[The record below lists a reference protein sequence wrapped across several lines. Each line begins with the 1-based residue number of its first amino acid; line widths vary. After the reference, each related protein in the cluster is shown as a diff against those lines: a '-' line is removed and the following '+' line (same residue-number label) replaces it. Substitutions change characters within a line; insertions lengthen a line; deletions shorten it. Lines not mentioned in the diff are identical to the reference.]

1 MSFHKLAAG
10 ILLSTLMGCG
20 VVGNGPCTLL
30 PCNNALKIKLSGQSA
45 SFSLKLKATGQAEKT
60 INCSGDKATDAFC
73 NSDSVQI
80 QNYRPEEVEVTYT
93 SGDKTVTR
101 TLKPVYTETT
111 PNGAGC
117 GTCRDGEV
125 TLAL

>member
-20 VVGNGPCTLL
+20 AVGNGPCTLL
-30 PCNNALKIKLSGQSA
+30 PCNNALKIKLSGQSS

-60 INCSGDKATDAFC
+60 INCPSDKAADAFC

-80 QNYRPEEVEVTYT
+80 QNYRPEEVEITYT

-111 PNGAGC
+111 PNGPGC